1 MRSTSPNKKK
11 GGSKLNRTELVQV
24 RIDPRL
30 RFLAEIASKAQI
42 RTLSSFIEYSIQRQ
56 LHEVSITHLISNTD
70 FFDPNKAGDISVT
83 EFGKKI
89 WDNDEVVRF
98 IRLAQ
103 NAPLFLST
111 DEQDIWDVICNQPC
125 FWIHNIFLDERVP
138 NIKLIKL
145 MWGELGSAGI
155 EGLDMKVLEEKMV
168 LLAEGAS
175 EEQLKAL
182 KDAIN
187 NAYGLEDAIDHAFI
201 DDILSADLD

>member
-1 MRSTSPNKKK
+1 MP
-11 GGSKLNRTELVQV
+11 
-24 RIDPRL
+24 
-30 RFLAEIASKAQI
+30 
-42 RTLSSFIEYSIQRQ
+42 
-56 LHEVSITHLISNTD
+56 EVSITHLISNKD
-70 FFDPNKAGDISVT
+70 FFEPNKAGEITVT

-111 DEQDIWDVICNQPC
+111 DEQEIWDVICNQPC
-125 FWIHNIFLDERVP
+125 FWIHNLFLEKRVP
-138 NIKLIKL
+138 NIKLIKS

-155 EGLDMKVLEEKMV
+155 EGLDIKVLKEKML

-175 EEQLKAL
+175 DEQVKAL
-182 KDAIN
+182 EAAID
-187 NAYGLEDAIDHAFI
+187 NAYL